1 MVFFVTRFC
10 FDRSRLYFLLM
21 STKNIDR
28 ASIDRSIG
36 GGWDSP
42 VALAPSFASLLQYL
56 PCEAP
61 MPFSIR
67 PNRRFPVQCAV
78 TYNAGPFFKLPLASC
93 SGFGAA
99 HCVRFATCQ
108 YR

>member
-1 MVFFVTRFC
+1 MMFFVTRLC

-28 ASIDRSIG
+28 ASINGSIVG
-36 GGWDSP
+36 GRALP

-61 MPFSIR
+61 VRLSSTATSGLTIR
-67 PNRRFPVQCAV
+67 GHGRRLPV
-78 TYNAGPFFKLPLASC
+78 
-93 SGFGAA
+93 
-99 HCVRFATCQ
+99 
-108 YR
+108 